1 MKAPI
6 VILAY
11 NREDKLKK
19 CIGSLMKTDGHE
31 TAEVFVFSDGIRD
44 MADKIQTERVNEV
57 RRFLNELK
65 SGHSFG
71 GLHVTE
77 RPENIGLAEN
87 VISGV
92 SEIIDK
98 YGKVIVLE
106 DDLTVTGDFLTYIN
120 GALDFYTNDEKVWS
134 VTGFSE
140 PLKALDSYDHDIYMG
155 YRGCSYG
162 WGTWKDRWDTVDW
175 EMKDFDRIIYDKKLR
190 KQFER
195 GGSDMTRILKD
206 QKAGI
211 VNSWAIRWCLSQ
223 SMQDKYTVYPVRSF
237 VENTGVDGS
246 GTHQRLSK
254 HVNDNR
260 HTYGE
265 TVRFEHLEPD
275 DRISRE
281 FYRNHSDIIKRALR
295 SLNPTGIKRQIRR
308 AVDAATGT

>member
-1 MKAPI
+1 MNAPI
-6 VILAY
+6 IIFAY
-11 NREDKLKK
+11 NREDKLKE
-19 CIGSLMKTDGHE
+19 CIRTLAEADGHE
-31 TAEVFVFSDGIRD
+31 ATEVYVFSDGIKD
-44 MADKIQTERVNEV
+44 MADRIQTARINEV

-65 SGHSFG
+65 SGHPFG

-77 RPENIGLAEN
+77 RADNMGLAEN

-106 DDLTVTGDFLTYIN
+106 DDLTVTADFITYMN
-120 GALDFYTNDEKVWS
+120 VALDYYADDEKVWS

-140 PLKALDSYDHDIYMG
+140 PLKVLKSYGHDIYMG

-175 EMKDFDRIIYDKKLR
+175 EMTRYDEVLHDRTMRKKL
-190 KQFER
+190 ER
-195 GGSDMTRILKD
+195 GGRDMTRILKD

-223 SMQDKYTVYPVRSF
+223 SMQDRYTVYPVSSF

-246 GTHQRLSK
+246 GTHQRFSK
-254 HVNDNR
+254 HINDNR
-260 HTYGE
+260 HIYGE
-265 TVRFEHLEPD
+265 SVRFEHLKPD
-275 DRISRE
+275 DRINRE
-281 FYRNHSDIIKRALR
+281 FYRKHSDVIRRALR
-295 SLNPTGIKRQIRR
+295 SLNPAGIRRQIERIR
-308 AVDAATGT
+308 A